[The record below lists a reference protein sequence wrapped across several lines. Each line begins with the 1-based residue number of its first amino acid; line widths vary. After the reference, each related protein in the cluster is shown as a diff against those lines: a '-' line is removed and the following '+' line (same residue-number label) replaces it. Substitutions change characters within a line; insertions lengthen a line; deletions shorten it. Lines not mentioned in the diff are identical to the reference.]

1 MQAAGTFN
9 DRAGY
14 ARDHCER
21 EQLPEARAPSASRP
35 RAEVCVQRL
44 TTALISARGQ
54 PLDEQER
61 ARAHGTGRLKTKAD
75 ELSALL
81 IDQVPVFV
89 DLPNFTGDR
98 GRQRRPRR
106 LG

>member
-1 MQAAGTFN
+1 MQAAGAFN

-14 ARDHCER
+14 ARDHCEG

-61 ARAHGTGRLKTKAD
+61 ARAHGTGRLKTKANEQYID
-75 ELSALL
+75 LGLAAKRQGALEFEVVSAL
-81 IDQVPVFV
+81 
-89 DLPNFTGDR
+89 
-98 GRQRRPRR
+98 GRS
-106 LG
+106 

>member
-35 RAEVCVQRL
+35 RAEVCVERL
-44 TTALISARGQ
+44 TTAFISSRGQ
-54 PLDEQER
+54 PLNEQER
-61 ARAHGTGRLKTKAD
+61 ARAHGTGRLKTKAY

-89 DLPNFTGDR
+89 DLLPFTGDR
-98 GRQRRPRR
+98 GRQR
-106 LG
+106 

>member
-21 EQLPEARAPSASRP
+21 EQLPEARTPSASRP
-35 RAEVCVQRL
+35 CAEVCVERL
-44 TTALISARGQ
+44 KTALISARGQ

-89 DLPNFTGDR
+89 DLLLFTGDR
-98 GRQRRPRR
+98 GRQRCP
-106 LG
+106 